1 MKNAQKPDHI
11 SLNTLISRL
20 RDGRYVI
27 PDFQR
32 DFEWKPWDIRDL
44 IRSIFLDYYIGSL
57 LLWKGKPSNFD
68 ALSCEHVYGFND
80 QQFAEHGRVGAP
92 EYIVLD
98 GQQRL
103 TALHYAL
110 FAPDVNLPS
119 RTNRATYFVRVNEFM
134 AEEYD
139 QAFDYEWHTRKFSK
153 ILAEPELQYS
163 HHIFPLP
170 ILSKDGR
177 AALKWSMGYEAY
189 WKNQVQIA
197 EEAGKESEV
206 SAAKTHIENSSAFD
220 SFLQSL
226 TDQFQVSYIELDEDI
241 GIDKVCDIFT
251 QINSKGVQL
260 DVFDLINAL
269 LKPKDVQLKHM
280 WREASERLQFA
291 DNGKMNVYVLQVI
304 SILKQAYCSP
314 KYLYFLLPGQKKS
327 VRDPNGTRRE
337 EVLIADTTEFTTNW
351 NQAVNALEKAI
362 DMLRHP
368 QEFGVIAAR
377 YIPYVSIL
385 PAFAAM
391 QAYVKTCPADIRLT
405 AQRKIRLWYWASVF
419 LKRYSGSVE
428 STSARD
434 FLDMKRWIESDSA
447 EPILIGEFKSRFKT
461 LDLRNE
467 KKRGSSVY
475 NGIFNLLVIQGAR
488 DWITGGVARGD
499 DLDDHHIVP
508 QSWGKKNL
516 APKAVDTILNR
527 TPLSADTNRNI
538 ISDRLPNEYL
548 PEWVAKNGESEV
560 RVILESHYIS
570 PTAFDILMRQN
581 FGPDDYEAFI
591 SERQRTIQA
600 AIEELLIKQ
609 RLDLAPDLRALDAA
623 IEGIEL
629 SLRKL
634 VEVKI
639 GEDWSNVPQH
649 VQQKISD
656 RIQSAAKRNAAFD
669 TEYYQTVTGQ
679 LEYSDMR
686 ELQDIITAKTLW
698 PKFESTF
705 AQKEALN
712 TKFGQLAGLRNS
724 IRHSRAADEITTM
737 EGGAAIKWFKKVMPL
752 ND

>member
-1 MKNAQKPDHI
+1 
-11 SLNTLISRL
+11 
-20 RDGRYVI
+20 
-27 PDFQR
+27 
-32 DFEWKPWDIRDL
+32 
-44 IRSIFLDYYIGSL
+44 
-57 LLWKGKPSNFD
+57 
-68 ALSCEHVYGFND
+68 LSCEHVYGFND

>member
-1 MKNAQKPDHI
+1 LKNAQKPDHI